1 MIERVPGGMSS
12 HAFVRSRV
20 VDRGRYVGGG
30 EQGRQVPEVEV
41 GLDEVGQRQ
50 GGIVGRTAG
59 PGGVED
65 GPRAREVARDG
76 GAAADLDDGGVAAG
90 PGGEVAQRAAARG
103 EEADLEF
110 LVARPAGAEED
121 GDPVLRVGLDDADLV
136 GAPVADRPERI
147 RVAPQELGAHRVHG
161 LAVASGG
168 ARQADLGRSGGGTA
182 PPTNHRIDASTGCG
196 QPVHRTNSA
205 PCCHE
210 DRVREGPWSGL
221 RPLEC
226 APANTSRRWEAAAKP
241 IRSRCEHPPRQ
252 GDHEGFTGNDEW
264 AGVVG
269 DANAPGT
276 LRKHLMRP
284 QVTW

>member
-1 MIERVPGGMSS
+1 MPRRNASY
-12 HAFVRSRV
+12 AFVRGRV

-50 GGIVGRTAG
+50 GRGRVGRTAR

-90 PGGEVAQRAAARG
+90 PGGEVAQCPAARG

-110 LVARPAGAEED
+110 LVARPAGAKD

-147 RVAPQELGAHRVHG
+147 GVAPQELGAHRVHG

-182 PPTNHRIDASTGCG
+182 PPHQPPHRRL
-196 QPVHRTNSA
+196 HRLWTTSA
-205 PCCHE
+205 PYE
-210 DRVREGPWSGL
+210 LGSMLPRRPRTGGPLGRLAPPGMRPREYVRAVG
-221 RPLEC
+221 RPLQSRSE
-226 APANTSRRWEAAAKP
+226 ADANTR
-241 IRSRCEHPPRQ
+241 PRQ

-264 AGVVG
+264 AGV
-269 DANAPGT
+269 DRRRECAPGT
-276 LRKHLMRP
+276 LPESTSCALK
-284 QVTW
+284 